1 MCKMSEEKKKAWIA
15 ISGTMASG
23 KSSVLAYLKEKGYAV
38 YDCDAINASL
48 QRKGE
53 EGYERMVEAFGH
65 EILNKDME
73 LDRKKVASLVFS
85 NEHERKKLEGIMHPL
100 ILRRLKQIRETL
112 NETAF
117 VEVPLLYELGW
128 EKYFDCDWLIVADEK
143 KLIERCQRYRQMDE
157 KATLARIRAQMSVED
172 KKKRARV
179 IIENNEDLKS
189 LYQKVDDL
197 LERSSHE

>member
-1 MCKMSEEKKKAWIA
+1 
-15 ISGTMASG
+15 
-23 KSSVLAYLKEKGYAV
+23 
-38 YDCDAINASL
+38 
-48 QRKGE
+48 
-53 EGYERMVEAFGH
+53 
-65 EILNKDME
+65 
-73 LDRKKVASLVFS
+73 
-85 NEHERKKLEGIMHPL
+85 MHPL

-157 KATLARIRAQMSVED
+157 KTTLARIRAQMSVED

-179 IIENNEDLKS
+179 IIENNDDLKS